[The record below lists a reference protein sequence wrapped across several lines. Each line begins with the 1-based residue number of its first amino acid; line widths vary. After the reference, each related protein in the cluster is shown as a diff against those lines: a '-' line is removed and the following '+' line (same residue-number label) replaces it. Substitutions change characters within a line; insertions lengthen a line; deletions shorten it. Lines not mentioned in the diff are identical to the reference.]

1 LKGGAGEGAAARPRA
16 FALYDPRAAVGRVL
30 LSIVIGACTGFL
42 WTQRYGW
49 ATRAVVGW
57 DAGAIALLSMVWF
70 VIFGVDPLETRCRA
84 ATADPGRTTVWILV
98 LGASSSSLFAAA
110 GLMRHARVLAPQG
123 GTTLIVAS
131 LLAVITAW
139 FLTHTA
145 FTLRYAHLYYR
156 DDDEGE
162 GGLSFP
168 GDRKPNDFDFAYF
181 AFTVGMCFQVS
192 DVTVSSPQ
200 IRRAVLGHALLS
212 FAYNTV
218 IVALALNLL
227 FGMLS

>member
-1 LKGGAGEGAAARPRA
+1 LDLRRQRDLHAQPRRAGTRQDRPPQHLDRHVHGVFAQLLLLGRLPVRDHVQPGRRPALDDGARRRDHRHVRLLKGGAGEGAAARPRA

-110 GLMRHARVLAPQG
+110 GLMRHARV
-123 GTTLIVAS
+123 
-131 LLAVITAW
+131 
-139 FLTHTA
+139 
-145 FTLRYAHLYYR
+145 
-156 DDDEGE
+156 
-162 GGLSFP
+162 
-168 GDRKPNDFDFAYF
+168 
-181 AFTVGMCFQVS
+181 
-192 DVTVSSPQ
+192 
-200 IRRAVLGHALLS
+200 
-212 FAYNTV
+212 
-218 IVALALNLL
+218 
-227 FGMLS
+227 